1 MFGTDING
9 GLLPIPINTLS
20 LVRRILRSDVTSPWR
35 SRMKVQRLGL
45 TLSMVFAV
53 STALVAAGSPAFA
66 AHNDN
71 NETTLWDDNAQC
83 QAGLIEFIDY
93 GEGAPGGG
101 MNDDYFVVT
110 DTCAN
115 GEGVR
120 ARVYVNGV
128 LVGGSKYNG
137 GGSGSSVI
145 WDPAQIY
152 ANDVVKMEI
161 CAANGPQDY
170 SGLPCDD
177 RTFRSVDG

>member
-1 MFGTDING
+1 
-9 GLLPIPINTLS
+9 
-20 LVRRILRSDVTSPWR
+20 
-35 SRMKVQRLGL
+35 MKVKRLGL
-45 TLSMVFAV
+45 KLSMAFAV
-53 STALVAAGSPAFA
+53 TAALVATGSPAFA

-71 NETTLWDDNAQC
+71 AETTVWDDYAGC
-83 QAGLIEFIDY
+83 QGGRIEFIDY

-115 GEGVR
+115 AKGVR
-120 ARVYVNGV
+120 ARVWVNGV

-161 CAANGPQDY
+161 CAANGPSDY

-177 RTFRSVDG
+177 TTFRSVDG